1 MSNIAGR
8 ESRESTKKS
17 NEDVA
22 GQNVKRSREELAT
35 GVGSKE
41 PSKKLAERGEDSKI
55 SSPKGNARNPNS
67 NAAYEAIKLFNEQ
80 QAAKKI
86 GSVFES
92 KSFEQSANLAAK
104 PVATAIA
111 SSNTASPFNPIP
123 HSSLTKDIK
132 ESWLLTVG
140 TSLPSS
146 TKGSKESLDIALDLQ
161 KRKDSSAS
169 QNTTHVLSSSAKQT
183 TLPKSTDGL
192 LAQLRNN
199 ASLKITSSQQ
209 TMIDS
214 RSMSGLAVV
223 AGGDV
228 AAASPPRSM
237 AASAAVGNG
246 RVNISRRSTVT
257 TTAND
262 KDSTNSNSRNFSTT
276 REELAKYKQIMND
289 DISEDFLSDFG
300 GQQKHA
306 NLGRARP
313 SVGRTSSTSNPAG
326 KSPFGSGQVANGPF
340 QPAIG
345 GSKSQ
350 FAIVDSY
357 DQESEPKVT
366 GKKQTSQLGND
377 VKDEA
382 SNYRVKALKT
392 IHSSGI
398 EEKNRN
404 QDFGFDQDSIFAVK
418 GNVHLVQCFP
428 SGGSPFILNNGW
440 ETEGNLV
447 YLMLLDDFDSIF
459 RHEIQCMA

>member
-1 MSNIAGR
+1 
-8 ESRESTKKS
+8 
-17 NEDVA
+17 
-22 GQNVKRSREELAT
+22 
-35 GVGSKE
+35 
-41 PSKKLAERGEDSKI
+41 
-55 SSPKGNARNPNS
+55 
-67 NAAYEAIKLFNEQ
+67 
-80 QAAKKI
+80 
-86 GSVFES
+86 
-92 KSFEQSANLAAK
+92 
-104 PVATAIA
+104 
-111 SSNTASPFNPIP
+111 
-123 HSSLTKDIK
+123 LTKDIK

-146 TKGSKESLDIALDLQ
+146 TKGSKESLALDLQ